1 MLKKT
6 DKKFIIEILL
16 FILAGILI
24 VVKIDS
30 IGKFFSSFL
39 SLLSPLFVGLVL
51 AMFLNRP
58 VEYLKRQF
66 RKIPFF
72 NNERAVIPAVLISYL
87 LFLGVLVGLFLIM
100 IPQLIASFSE
110 FVSNFDRYSATFN
123 HSVGQVSDWLAKY
136 KVDPEIFS
144 KIGDQGLQL
153 IESVVGKLPSII
165 SGFVSSLVSVIAAFF
180 LGLIISLYILFGK
193 KSLKG
198 QFRRSTAALI
208 PEKQYAKFS
217 HVGRVIQRIFS
228 TYIYTQITEAVI
240 LGGLFFIGC
249 SLIGLPYALIVSV
262 ANGLSVFIP
271 VVGSWAGGLIGAVFI
286 LFASPD
292 KLGTYAIL
300 VLGTQLFENNFIYPR
315 RVNDSVG
322 LPQLWVLIAITL
334 GGGLFG
340 IGGALVAVPVAS
352 VIYQLISETVVQTE
366 QARRRRANEQLQEV
380 QYPVENSLPNKDK

>member
-6 DKKFIIEILL
+6 DKKFIVEILL
-16 FILAGILI
+16 AILAGILI

-30 IGKFFSSFL
+30 IGNFFSSFL

-72 NNERAVIPAVLISYL
+72 NNEKAAIPAILISYL
-87 LFLGVLVGLFLIM
+87 LFLGVVVGLFLIM

-123 HSVGQVSDWLAKY
+123 HTVDQVSDWLAKY
-136 KVDPEIFS
+136 KIDPEVFS
-144 KIGDQGLQL
+144 NIGVQGLKL
-153 IESVVGKLPSII
+153 IESVVGKLPSVI
-165 SGFVSSLVSVIAAFF
+165 STFVSSLVSVIASFF
-180 LGLIISLYILFGK
+180 LGLIISIYILVGK
-193 KSLKG
+193 KSLKS
-198 QFRRSTAALI
+198 QFRRTTGALV
-208 PEKQYAKFS
+208 PERQHAKFS
-217 HVGRVIQRIFS
+217 HIANVVQRIFS

-249 SLIGLPYALIVSV
+249 SVIGLPYALIVSV
-262 ANGLSVFIP
+262 VNGLSVFIP
-271 VVGSWAGGLIGAVFI
+271 VVGSSVGGLVGAIFI
-286 LFASPD
+286 LFARPD
-292 KLGTYAIL
+292 QLGIYAIL
-300 VLGTQLFENNFIYPR
+300 VVGTQLFENNVIYPR

-340 IGGALVAVPVAS
+340 VAGALVAVPVAS
-352 VIYQLISETVVQTE
+352 VIYQLVSEAVVQTE

-380 QYPVENSLPNKDK
+380 QYASSDHMSGEDK